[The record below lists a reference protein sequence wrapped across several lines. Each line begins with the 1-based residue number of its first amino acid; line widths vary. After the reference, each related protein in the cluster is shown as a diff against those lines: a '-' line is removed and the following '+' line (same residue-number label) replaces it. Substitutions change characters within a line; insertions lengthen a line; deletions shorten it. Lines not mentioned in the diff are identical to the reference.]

1 MQSNKICEY
10 KVRAALLNVIIYER
24 YSFQSVSCAT
34 WAFSS
39 PDRTRPLLT
48 LVFLLPWMTTGRE
61 SWAVFLTRTR
71 PVPNLSSTSSAD
83 YRSKASLWKW
93 AGRYDDR
100 YLKICTFYSGGS
112 KRNKSKNPHRQPRS
126 GSGRSGICDLKSC
139 WGFAAEREHLA
150 TWRSSFIKIRF
161 PHSG

>member
-10 KVRAALLNVIIYER
+10 KVRAGLLNVIIYER
-24 YSFQSVSCAT
+24 DSFKSVSCAT

-39 PDRTRPLLT
+39 PDRTRPSLT
-48 LVFLLPWMTTGRE
+48 LVFLLPWTTTGRE

-71 PVPNLSSTSSAD
+71 SVPNLSSTSSAD

-112 KRNKSKNPHRQPRS
+112 KRNKKQKSSPAAPFRVRKIWHLWSKVMLRVCCRERTFGH
-126 GSGRSGICDLKSC
+126 LKVT
-139 WGFAAEREHLA
+139 FYQN
-150 TWRSSFIKIRF
+150 
-161 PHSG
+161 